1 MNIIRAKHFSL
12 VLVLLILLILVL
24 AGCSDNSKNNG
35 YDDPTESDTLTD
47 EIAVANAMCVPNMGS
62 FLNQMRKV
70 EEALC

>member
-12 VLVLLILLILVL
+12 VLVLLILLILAL

-35 YDDPTESDTLTD
+35 YDDPTESEL
-47 EIAVANAMCVPNMGS
+47 
-62 FLNQMRKV
+62 FFNQMRKV